1 MFIDIQDNVI
11 VKGMG
16 KLSMPVVP
24 GNLISLPNFLGMH
37 SVQKITITTKMD
49 KTKYNF
55 NSLEIRAFAV
65 LLPSVSRTQCQ
76 VYSTEVKTS

>member
-1 MFIDIQDNVI
+1 MSGGVLYIQSLRNQCHTKGHTCSTFYIWHMWNCITLKLLPVIFIDIQDNVI

-37 SVQKITITTKMD
+37 SVQ
-49 KTKYNF
+49 
-55 NSLEIRAFAV
+55 
-65 LLPSVSRTQCQ
+65 
-76 VYSTEVKTS
+76 

>member
-1 MFIDIQDNVI
+1 
-11 VKGMG
+11 MG

-37 SVQKITITTKMD
+37 SVQYITTTTSSIIKLD
-49 KTKYNF
+49 KTEYYF

-65 LLPSVSRTQCQ
+65 KFTPL
-76 VYSTEVKTS
+76 K